1 MAAGTRAAAAKDH
14 TELVLKIATALA
26 LSGHGEAVARM
37 TGMARAF
44 RADAPLWAV
53 HKGYRGPR
61 GRTALQY
68 AAWAGDA
75 ARVRFLVELGPG
87 EATALMLASERGHLD
102 AVRCLVEQG
111 GATMDAAG
119 VALNLAA
126 QNGHYRVVSYLAG
139 HACAGACEAL
149 ALAACA
155 QGRLGLVRCL
165 AEWGGVDVMSADGS
179 TALMVA
185 SEKGFLEIVHFLVE
199 HGGAAVDS
207 ARASDGRTALLWACE
222 KGHLDIVRCLVEQG
236 GADVNL
242 ARADGSTALMDASEK
257 GCLGIVRC
265 LVEQGGADVDSARA
279 SDGQTA
285 LLWACEKGHLDIV
298 RCLVERGGAA
308 VNPAR
313 RSDGQTA
320 LLWACENGHLDI
332 ARCLVQGGVDVNLAR
347 AADGRTP
354 LMCAA
359 ACGHLLSGESYP
371 TVSVALVCLLLQH
384 GADMRSLDVAG
395 RKAFDFAKS
404 FPFASHVRGLLE

>member
-87 EATALMLASERGHLD
+87 EATALMFASEGGHLE
-102 AVRCLVEQG
+102 AVRCLVEHG
-111 GATMDAAG
+111 DGAVDAAAG
-119 VALNLAA
+119 AALKIAA
-126 QNGHYRVVSYLAG
+126 HNGHHTVVAYLVYAGRVS
-139 HACAGACEAL
+139 AGACAAPAL
-149 ALAACA
+149 VACA
-155 QGRLGLVRCL
+155 WGRLELVRCL
-165 AEWGGVDVMSADGS
+165 VQRGGVDVNLALSADGS
-179 TALMVA
+179 SFLMVA
-185 SEKGFLEIVHFLVE
+185 CENGHLEVVHFLVE
-199 HGGAAVDS
+199 HGGAAVNF
-207 ARASDGRTALLWACE
+207 AR
-222 KGHLDIVRCLVEQG
+222 V
-236 GADVNL
+236 
-242 ARADGSTALMDASEK
+242 
-257 GCLGIVRC
+257 
-265 LVEQGGADVDSARA
+265 

-285 LLWACEKGHLDIV
+285 LLWACEKGHLDI
-298 RCLVERGGAA
+298 
-308 VNPAR
+308 
-313 RSDGQTA
+313 
-320 LLWACENGHLDI
+320 
-332 ARCLVQGGVDVNLAR
+332 ARCLVQGGADVNLAR

-371 TVSVALVCLLLQH
+371 TVSVALVRLLLQH

-395 RKAFDFAKS
+395 RRAFDFAKS